1 MSIQNLAIE
10 KLLLGLKNLG
20 CDYLVIDKDQ
30 NKYENGNVFR
40 KNGVKKRQFSH
51 PYGTLK
57 KYYLPFIENLQP
69 GDSASVPISGF
80 TFEEIQHGLTST
92 GSAIWGNG
100 TYMTSRN
107 VEAKTVEIIRIS

>member
-10 KLLLGLKNLG
+10 KLLLGLRNLG
-20 CDYLVIDKDQ
+20 CDYVVIDKDQ

-40 KNGVKKRQFSH
+40 KGGIKKRPLTH
-51 PYGTLK
+51 PFGTVK

-69 GDSASVPISGF
+69 GQSAIVPIGDFKIS
-80 TFEEIQHGLTST
+80 EIQHGLTST
-92 GSAIWGNG
+92 ASHRWGNG

-107 VEAKTVEIIRIS
+107 AKAKTVEIIRIS